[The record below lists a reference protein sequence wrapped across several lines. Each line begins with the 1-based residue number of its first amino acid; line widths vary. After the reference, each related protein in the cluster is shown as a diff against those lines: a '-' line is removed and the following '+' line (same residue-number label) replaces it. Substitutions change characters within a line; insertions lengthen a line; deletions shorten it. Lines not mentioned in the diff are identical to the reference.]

1 MRELAPL
8 DEGAD
13 DPPLAGFAGFVVT
26 RFRRVKGDHTQLTL
40 RRDRDVVDAICFGR
54 PDLTESLQEGMPI
67 DVVARL
73 SSRAFGGFELLQLDV
88 RDVAP
93 AGLLQSLAR
102 AAADGTSQAAV
113 PAPSVNPSEPVVA
126 IPIFGESTPLAVTG

>member
-1 MRELAPL
+1 M
-8 DEGAD
+8 
-13 DPPLAGFAGFVVT
+13 
-26 RFRRVKGDHTQLTL
+26 
-40 RRDRDVVDAICFGR
+40 DAICFGR
-54 PDLTESLQEGMPI
+54 SDLAESLQEGMPI

-73 SSRAFGGFELLQLDV
+73 SSRAFGGFESLQLDV

-113 PAPSVNPSEPVVA
+113 PAPSVNPSEPVVS
-126 IPIFGESTPLAVTG
+126 IPIFGEPTPLAVTG